1 MNEWRKRVHRLAQ
14 RIALTRGELDR
25 MSIQRHAE
33 HIYNVAA
40 RNENT
45 LTQQIMQR
53 RTVQRCPERM
63 RMVQERL
70 GWKLIQDDVKLIVEI
85 VSAQSRDARAL
96 VSDEGRTSSRVL
108 SGDRW
113 STETDKSWFRSS
125 GSTE

>member
-1 MNEWRKRVHRLAQ
+1 
-14 RIALTRGELDR
+14 